1 MRWATRPKAK
11 TKPTRSQF
19 STTSPAAVSRRSP
32 QRQEGILSD
41 IPLFDL
47 TADGKFRLAYDK
59 LQWILQKREGRR
71 KPGNGVLPDEREPGG
86 YAAYRGIWFVGR
98 KKSTLC
104 EAFTRWHID
113 LMPEAQQRFDA
124 LPSSFPL
131 FRHVVWQDDG
141 EGNFTHVGWAGMG
154 SGISNG
160 GAAVEGTSERDL
172 GSEGTQTPENEKTR
186 LRESITRVEAA

>member
-1 MRWATRPKAK
+1 MNGCSRLYCDRNE
-11 TKPTRSQF
+11 QV
-19 STTSPAAVSRRSP
+19 TSPILTTNRPGRSNQGRTARDFRCGNKMLAVPYRFGR
-32 QRQEGILSD
+32 GGCTA
-41 IPLFDL
+41 IPLPNSKASAAGL
-47 TADGKFRLAYDK
+47 
-59 LQWILQKREGRR
+59 
-71 KPGNGVLPDEREPGG
+71 DEREPGG

-104 EAFTRWHID
+104 KAFTRWHID

-172 GSEGTQTPENEKTR
+172 GPEGTQTPENEEMR

>member
-1 MRWATRPKAK
+1 M
-11 TKPTRSQF
+11 
-19 STTSPAAVSRRSP
+19 
-32 QRQEGILSD
+32 SD

-172 GSEGTQTPENEKTR
+172 GPEGTQTPENGKTR